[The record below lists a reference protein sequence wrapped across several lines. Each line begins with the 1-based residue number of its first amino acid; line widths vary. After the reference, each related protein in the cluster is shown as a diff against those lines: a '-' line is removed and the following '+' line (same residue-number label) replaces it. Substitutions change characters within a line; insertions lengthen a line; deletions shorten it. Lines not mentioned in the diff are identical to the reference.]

1 MAESVRSVGM
11 RVVGDP
17 RLLSVP
23 LSPAVD
29 GRVADRSRPRRADR
43 PARLLG
49 RPVRHLDLRRRR
61 LHHHDAP
68 TPTPHHPSRSK
79 AITDADD

>member
-1 MAESVRSVGM
+1 MAESVRSVGI

-29 GRVADRSRPRRADR
+29 GRVADRSQPQRADR

-49 RPVRHLDLRRRR
+49 RPVRHLERRRR
-61 LHHHDAP
+61 LHHHDAQAP
-68 TPTPHHPSRSK
+68 SPHHPSRSEG
-79 AITDADD
+79 DH

>member
-29 GRVADRSRPRRADR
+29 GRVADRSQPQRADR

-49 RPVRHLDLRRRR
+49 RPVDTSTCVVGGCITTTPQPLVHTI
-61 LHHHDAP
+61 LHEL
-68 TPTPHHPSRSK
+68 K